1 MSEKLDSKKRT
12 IIVIIAVLTL
22 TIGVTVAYII
32 AQLADSAIGN
42 TSVMSDTVDML
53 NFEIDKEI
61 VLNPNQFN
69 VVEGGNNLTDTAVGS
84 AILRANST
92 DNNATY
98 NYYVY
103 FQINSNNYI
112 YTTED
117 QKSEIILT
125 ITDPTGSPVTSVDGL
140 TYVESLGGFD
150 ITTKSGLYTVAE
162 TYEIT
167 SNSSTIDTVQDWTF
181 TVSFINLDTNQYENG
196 GKTLEAEI
204 ILSREGYTLANYI
217 IENVYVADGIN
228 YLYHHDGEG
237 EYGTLEAGDNSYRY
251 SGSDYQIS
259 DEYKNDYEDKYEDIV
274 QLTCAGVVQSGNN
287 SCNSSD
293 NYYTLSYDSENI
305 QYRYKIEALEQ
316 AVNDGYLTK
325 NNVNNYVCFG
335 SDEMVCPGDNLYRII
350 GIFNDSGDYQ
360 AKLIKADYVTSEMLG
375 TDTRDYVGNFDN
387 INYIDDFSYYRGNM
401 APADIIAYHW
411 NADTSIY
418 EYGSNDWTTSEL
430 NKINLNT
437 NYLNYLGESWS
448 NMIAHTT
455 WHIGGKDYAEMTE
468 TAKYFYITE
477 RNNSGYADNPTVSD
491 GKIGLMYVSD
501 FGFAADPSLWTN
513 SIFLNREN
521 NNWLSLGLNEWTITP
536 VSSLPGY
543 IYVTHIGRLSFD
555 TSSGNPSILKS
566 VRPTFYLQPSVL
578 ISTGDGSIDNPFRI
592 EI

>member
-1 MSEKLDSKKRT
+1 ML
-12 IIVIIAVLTL
+12 ILCVGGTL
-22 TIGVTVAYII
+22 AYII
-32 AQLADSAIGN
+32 AHLQDEARGN
-42 TSVMSDTVDML
+42 ASVTSDAVDML

-61 VLNPNQFN
+61 TLNPNQFN
-69 VVEGGNNLTDTAVGS
+69 VTEGGNDLTDTAVGS

-117 QKSEIILT
+117 QKPEIILT
-125 ITDPTGSPVTSVDGL
+125 ITDPTGSPVTSVNGL

-150 ITTKSGLYTVAE
+150 ITTEIGLYTIADE
-162 TYEIT
+162 YLIT
-167 SNSSTIDTVQDWTF
+167 SNSSTEETVQDWTF

-196 GKTLEAEI
+196 GKELLAEI

-217 IENVYVADGIN
+217 IENVYVTDGIN

-259 DEYKNDYEDKYEDIV
+259 DDYKNDYEDKYEDIV
-274 QLTCAGVVQSGNN
+274 QLTCDGVIQSGNN
-287 SCNSSD
+287 NCGSTD
-293 NYYTLSYDSENI
+293 RYYTLSYDSENV

-325 NNVNNYVCFG
+325 HNVNNYVCFG
-335 SDEMVCPGDNLYRII
+335 SNEMICPSDNLYRII

-375 TDTRDYVGNFDN
+375 TDTRDYVGSFDN
-387 INYIDDFSYYRGNM
+387 INNIDYSSYYRGNM
-401 APADIIAYHW
+401 SQADIIAYHW

-448 NMIAHTT
+448 NMIAYTT
-455 WHIGGKDYAEMTE
+455 WHLGGMEIEPINE
-468 TAKYFYITE
+468 TAKDFYIAE

-501 FGFAADPSLWTN
+501 FGFAADPSLWIN
-513 SIFLNREN
+513 PIISNLEN

-536 VSSLPGY
+536 GSIPGFIFHLY
-543 IYVTHIGRLSFD
+543 IGRLAVTLAD
-555 TSSGNPSILKS
+555 NVDIGIVNS
-566 VRPTFYLQPSVL
+566 VRPTFYLKPSVL
-578 ISTGDGSIDNPFRI
+578 ITSGDGSMDNPYRI
-592 EI
+592 EF